1 MRKRLLI
8 ILGLVLLLISLAA
21 CEAKGDDQGSEP
33 AAEEVKMG
41 PFATIPEMPPI
52 PPDNPQT
59 EEKVELGKL
68 LYFDPRLSAS
78 GVISC
83 HTCHNLSLGGTDR
96 VPTSIGHG
104 FQTGGRNA
112 PTVLNAAFVSLQ
124 FWDGRAE
131 GLEEQAMGPIQA
143 EVEMALPADKA
154 VEAIKGIEGYLP
166 YFQAAFPEDED
177 PITFENIVKAISAF
191 ERTLI
196 TPNDAL
202 DRYLRGDEEALSSQ
216 AIEGMNLFVSKGCG
230 SCHSGPVLSNGAL
243 MKFAHGDDPG
253 RMNTTGDPQD
263 EFVFRVPTLRN
274 LSLTA
279 PYFSDGSVPTLEEV
293 IPIMAEVQLS
303 VDLTPEEIEV
313 MTAFLDSLVGDQP
326 QIVIPILPP
335 D

>member
-1 MRKRLLI
+1 MRKC
-8 ILGLVLLLISLAA
+8 LLLMLGFSLMFISLAA
-21 CEAKGDDQGSEP
+21 CQGDSAAP
-33 AAEEVKMG
+33 AEEPEQVKLG
-41 PFATIPEMPPI
+41 PFATIPEEPPY
-52 PPDNPQT
+52 PSDNPQT

-143 EVEMALPADKA
+143 EVEMALTPEAA
-154 VEAIKGIEGYLP
+154 VDVIKGIEGYLP
-166 YFQAAFPEDED
+166 YFQAAFPDDDD
-177 PITFENIVKAISAF
+177 PITFLNIVKAISAF

-202 DRYLRGDEEALSSQ
+202 DRYLRGDEDALSQQ
-216 AIEGMNLFVSKGCG
+216 AIEGMNLFVAKGCG

-243 MKFAHGDDPG
+243 MKFSHGEDFG
-253 RMNTTGDPQD
+253 RMLTTGDERD
-263 EFVFRVPTLRN
+263 KFVFRVPTLRN

-303 VDLTPEEIEV
+303 VDLTAEEIEA

-326 QIVIPILPP
+326 QVVIPILPP